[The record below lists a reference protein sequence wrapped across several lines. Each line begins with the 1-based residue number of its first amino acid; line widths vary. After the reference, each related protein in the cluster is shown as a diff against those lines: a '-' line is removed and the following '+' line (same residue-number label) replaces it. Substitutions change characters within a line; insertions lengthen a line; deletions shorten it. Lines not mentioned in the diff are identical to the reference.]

1 MASKSVLRRR
11 LAFRESALEK
21 LYAAYEALIAGG
33 VKQYMIDDRQLTK
46 FDIPVLKNEIEELE
60 REIDAL
66 ENAISGTTSGR
77 KAVGVI
83 PRDW

>member
-1 MASKSVLRRR
+1 MASKSVLRERK
-11 LAFRESALEK
+11 AFRESALKK
-21 LYAAYEALIAGG
+21 LYAAYEALVVGG

-46 FDIPVLKNEIEELE
+46 FDIPVLKDEIAKME

-66 ENAISGTTSGR
+66 EAAITGTGNR